1 MEQWP
6 AFQPKPSHAM
16 PYLLLIQEPVG
27 QRAERG
33 ETAGREVYQR
43 MLDYTEALRARGVL
57 MASSALAHVREG
69 QSLRLRDGRR
79 HVVDGPFAETK
90 EMVGGFFLLDVASR
104 DEALALAAECPA
116 AQWATVEVRETG
128 PCYLSR

>member
-1 MEQWP
+1 
-6 AFQPKPSHAM
+6 M
-16 PYLLLIQEPVG
+16 PFLLRIQEPLD

-57 MASSALAHVREG
+57 LASSALTHVREG
-69 QSLRLRDGRR
+69 QSLRLREGRR

-90 EMVGGFFLLDVASR
+90 EMVGGFFLVDVPGREA
-104 DEALALAAECPA
+104 ALALAAECPA
-116 AQWATVEVRETG
+116 AHWATVEVRETG
-128 PCYLSR
+128 PCYVSR